1 MKILVLFIIKFI
13 IKAQSMKYVDYPL
26 LGAFNC
32 LFEFDV
38 IQLWVVLCLEFRIYC
53 GWYSDLIEILTLWM
67 MLILVALYPAIDS
80 GVWSICLVVV
90 IQDVSVEG

>member
-13 IKAQSMKYVDYPL
+13 IKAQSMKYDDYPL

-38 IQLWVVLCLEFRIYC
+38 IQLWVVSCLEF
-53 GWYSDLIEILTLWM
+53 
-67 MLILVALYPAIDS
+67 
-80 GVWSICLVVV
+80 
-90 IQDVSVEG
+90 